1 MRVILIKIVL
11 IIVSLFTITAIAQ
24 TDWVKWRKAEISY
37 EKKDLIRHKDY
48 SYHDRS
54 ISGLAVKTLANA
66 YWFFVSD
73 LDGDNCPFSPTCSSF
88 LLQSVKETNIVQ
100 GTLMFFDRF
109 TRDYNFIERYNRYPR
124 VEDGHYYDPISL
136 YTLNVKKINYI
147 PPSTVVK
154 Q

>member
-1 MRVILIKIVL
+1 MIKIVL
-11 IIVSLFTITAIAQ
+11 IIISLFTITAIAQ
-24 TDWVKWRKAEISY
+24 TDWVKWGKAEISY

-48 SYHDRS
+48 SYHDIS

-109 TRDYNFIERYNRYPR
+109 TRDLNIFKKGEYPR
-124 VEDGHYYDPISL
+124 TREGYYYDPSFL
-136 YTLNVKKINYI
+136 YTLSKVDLLQPNEAVKFE
-147 PPSTVVK
+147 
-154 Q
+154 